1 MSMTQ
6 RRDSLHSELID
17 IDQSAAVISDQP
29 DKIHEEYRYLRK
41 HCPII
46 HTSQYGGYWLLT
58 RYEDVKQAAMDSDT
72 FISSVK
78 AVVPSDPRGLRRP
91 PLNFDAPAHTPFR
104 KALERTVKPAR
115 LRRLKDPLL
124 KHAEAALAPLLS
136 RGHGDISAEFAANFV
151 ARMEAEWLNLDPRI
165 ASELAVTAARWLNA
179 WRMQDK
185 DVVTVNS
192 QKMYQIARDL
202 LEDRKVNPRDPEDD
216 PASSLLLE
224 RDAQGCPLKDEELVG
239 CLRQSLV
246 VGVVAPPILVG
257 SICNH
262 LATDKDLQIKL
273 REDETLIPAALEEF
287 IRLYSPYRGF
297 ARTTSRDVEIHG
309 ETVRPREPIT
319 LCYTAANHDPEVFD
333 QPDEFILERPN
344 ITKHLGFGRGR
355 HQCAGM
361 PLARLTLDIMV
372 RSILKHNKSFEVAGE
387 LEYSRMPEMGVISC
401 PLAFEL

>member
-1 MSMTQ
+1 MSATK
-6 RRDSLHSELID
+6 RRDSLQSELFD
-17 IDQSAAVISDQP
+17 TDQSAAVVSDRP
-29 DKIHEEYRYLRK
+29 AKIHEEYRYLRK

-58 RYEDVKQAAMDSDT
+58 RYEDVKQAAMGSET

-115 LRRLKDPLL
+115 LRRLKDPLP
-124 KHAEAALAPLLS
+124 KHAEAALAPVLS
-136 RGHGDISAEFAANFV
+136 WGHGDISAEFAANFV
-151 ARMEAEWLNLDPRI
+151 ARLEAEWLNLDPSI
-165 ASELAVTAARWLNA
+165 AAERAVTAARWLNA
-179 WRMQDK
+179 WSMQDK
-185 DVVTVNS
+185 EIVTSNL

-202 LEDRKVNPRDPEDD
+202 LEDRKSNPRDPEDD

-224 RDAQGCPLKDEELVG
+224 RDAQGCPLNDELVG

-246 VGVVAPPILVG
+246 VGVVAPPIVVG

-262 LATDKDLQIKL
+262 LAKDKDLQIKL
-273 REDETLIPAALEEF
+273 RQDETLITAALEEF

-297 ARTTSRDVEIHG
+297 ARTTSREVQIHG
-309 ETVRPREPIT
+309 ETVRPKEPIT
-319 LCYTAANHDPEVFD
+319 LCYTAANRDPEVFD
-333 QPDEFILERPN
+333 QPDEFVLGRPN
-344 ITKHLGFGRGR
+344 MAKHLGIGRGR

-361 PLARLTLDIMV
+361 PLARLSLDIMI
-372 RSILKHNKSFEVAGE
+372 RSILKHTKSSEVAGE

-401 PLAFEL
+401 PLAFKL